1 MGVFFYFNGFIK
13 NIMKKRS
20 VRLIT
25 YGLGLFLVCM
35 LFMMGTDPGNSSLA
49 VLLVPFFTFGVGV
62 YMVVRGLVMAFSQ
75 SMRLRVQRFIALT
88 VSSVL
93 VLMLLLK
100 SLNQFTIRDAAILV
114 VLVTVMALYVIR
126 ADFLSEISSN
136 RDNTG
141 V

>member
-1 MGVFFYFNGFIK
+1 
-13 NIMKKRS
+13 
-20 VRLIT
+20 
-25 YGLGLFLVCM
+25 
-35 LFMMGTDPGNSSLA
+35 
-49 VLLVPFFTFGVGV
+49 
-62 YMVVRGLVMAFSQ
+62 MVVRGLVMAFSQ